1 MLNNLGIEPGPF
13 IWIVLSIPLVVGC
26 ICGLIA
32 VRLKSSDRTWNIL
45 GIVLAPIPAVVAVY
59 IYTVGGD
66 FIYGAHNDSTYA
78 AMLIQSMARGSLFLP
93 AMLIMCTPLSTIASS
108 ISQLLC
114 VGLARL
120 RRGSKSL

>member
-59 IYTVGGD
+59 IYTVGSD
-66 FIYGAHNDSTYA
+66 FTYGAHSDSTYA
-78 AMLIQSMARGSLFLP
+78 AMLIQSMARGALFLP

-120 RRGSKSL
+120 RRGASG

>member
-1 MLNNLGIEPGPF
+1 MLNNLGIEPGRF
-13 IWIVLSIPLVVGC
+13 IWIVLSIPLVVGY

-66 FIYGAHNDSTYA
+66 FIYGAHSDSTYA
-78 AMLIQSMARGSLFLP
+78 AMLVQSMARGCLFLP
-93 AMLIMCTPLSTIASS
+93 AMLIMCTPLSTIASG
-108 ISQLLC
+108 ISQLLY

-120 RRGSKSL
+120 RRGASG

>member
-1 MLNNLGIEPGPF
+1 MSNNLGIEPGRF

-32 VRLKSSDRTWNIL
+32 ARLKSRDRTWNIL
-45 GIVLAPIPAVVAVY
+45 GIVFAPIPAVVAVY
-59 IYTVGGD
+59 IYTVGWD
-66 FIYGAHNDSTYA
+66 FRYGAHSDSTYA
-78 AMLIQSMARGSLFLP
+78 AMLVQSMARGCLFLP

-108 ISQLLC
+108 SSQLLC

-120 RRGSKSL
+120 RRGASG